1 MVFCDDCKP
10 AIISLDEFLIADQ
23 GATLFERSSGT
34 RLHRDPA
41 TQKCKFLPLGKWRTS
56 LTQEQIPTPYM
67 TLCDTL
73 DMVGV
78 QLCSKWSKTRQLNGN
93 TLRNKVADK
102 CGSWRSGKFMPLFS
116 RPFSVNTVK

>member
-1 MVFCDDCKP
+1 MTKGLRFKDNEGVYIRKK
-10 AIISLDEFLIADQ
+10 DEFIIADH
-23 GATLFERSSGT
+23 GATLFEMSSGT

-41 TQKCKFLPLGKWRTS
+41 TKKCKFLPLGKWRKS

-78 QLCSKWSKTRQLNGN
+78 QL
-93 TLRNKVADK
+93 
-102 CGSWRSGKFMPLFS
+102 
-116 RPFSVNTVK
+116 